1 MYLLGMYGVS
11 FSGSISWLNIF
22 LVFVV
27 WDLKRDRSTVVEDS
41 IQYVKSLHHRVKELH
56 EKRSEMKSSMVSS
69 QTADMLKKKKSPVLP
84 DADQKALEVT
94 PAAPPKEVVKNPGTS
109 LSESDHALATSR
121 SSVEKIEVH
130 LDLPHQ
136 IVVEMTCLPHRHI
149 QSQIMAALE
158 RLRMDVARCSISN
171 LHNRLI
177 CVVVVKVNLSQ

>member
-1 MYLLGMYGVS
+1 M
-11 FSGSISWLNIF
+11 
-22 LVFVV
+22 
-27 WDLKRDRSTVVEDS
+27 VEDS

-56 EKRSEMKSSMVSS
+56 EKRSEMKSSKVSS
-69 QTADMLKKKKSPVLP
+69 QTADMLKKGPVLP
-84 DADQKALEVT
+84 DADQKA
-94 PAAPPKEVVKNPGTS
+94 PAPPKEVVKNPATS
-109 LSESDHALATSR
+109 QSESDHALATSR

-171 LHNRLI
+171 LYNRLI
-177 CVVVVKVNLSQ
+177 CVVVVKVNTQPVTPTYDDQWNHFFSSTS